1 MTVKAATEPSSPID
15 RNLLSSVMK
24 PEADLSRRHFVARA
38 AKSFL
43 GVSALG
49 ALPGF
54 ARAAGAGA
62 STARQI
68 ATAKRVIYL
77 YMEGGM
83 SHLDTFDPKL
93 DPGVM
98 GPTKRIDTP
107 VDDLK
112 LSDNLPLLAK
122 RADRLAV
129 VSSMI
134 STQGAHKQGN
144 YFMHTSYEV
153 RSSIRHP
160 SMGAWLLKFNG
171 RGNPSLPG
179 NIVIGNSSQHP
190 GAGFFEAGLS
200 PLIIGDPEGGLQNS
214 GMARGMTEERFNF
227 NRSIAEKLDAPF
239 VGKYNQKN
247 VRAYTDMYADAIKLM
262 RSKDL
267 AAFDLSGEPE
277 AIKERYGKNSFG
289 QGCLLARRLLEH
301 GISFVEVSMGGWD
314 THNSNF
320 VNVPEKAGIL
330 DAAFSTL
337 LDDLDRR
344 GLLDDTLVVLATEF
358 GRTPEINTNE
368 GRDHHPQ
375 AFTCVLAGGGV
386 KGGTVHGRTD
396 ERGAR
401 ILEKPVKVQDF
412 NATIAYALGLPLDQV
427 LYSPSMRP
435 FTIADKGRPIVELFA

>member
-1 MTVKAATEPSSPID
+1 MNPNS
-15 RNLLSSVMK
+15 
-24 PEADLSRRHFVARA
+24 DLSRRHFVSRA

-43 GVSALG
+43 GVSALA
-49 ALPGF
+49 ALPGL

-62 STARQI
+62 SSAKQI

-83 SHLDTFDPKL
+83 SHLDTFDPKT
-93 DPGVM
+93 DGEVM
-98 GPTKRIDTP
+98 GPTKRLDTK

-112 LSDNLPLLAK
+112 VADNLPLLAK
-122 RADRLAV
+122 RADKLAV
-129 VSSMI
+129 IRSMI

-144 YFMHTSYEV
+144 YFMHTSYEI

-160 SMGAWLLKFNG
+160 AMGAWLLKFHG
-171 RGNPSLPG
+171 RANPSLPG
-179 NIVIGNSSQHP
+179 NVLVGNNSTHP
-190 GAGFFEAGLS
+190 GAGFFEASLS
-200 PLIIGDPEGGLQNS
+200 PLMIRDPEGGLQNS
-214 GMARGMTEERFNF
+214 AMARGMTEERFNF
-227 NRSIAEKLDAPF
+227 HRALAQKLDAPF
-239 VGKYNQKN
+239 VERYDQKN
-247 VRAYTDMYADAIKLM
+247 VRAYTDMYEDAIKLM

-267 AAFDLSGEPE
+267 AAFDLSLEPD
-277 AIKERYGKNSFG
+277 AMKERYGKNSFG

-301 GISFVEVSMGGWD
+301 GVSFVEVSLGGWD

-320 VNVPEKAGIL
+320 VNVPTQAATL
-330 DAAFSTL
+330 DTAFAAL
-337 LDDLDRR
+337 LDDLERR

-386 KGGTVHGRTD
+386 RGGTVHGGTD
-396 ERGAR
+396 ERGAK
-401 ILEKPVKVQDF
+401 ILGQPVKVQDF

-435 FTIADKGRPIVELFA
+435 FTVADKGRPVVELFG

>member
-1 MTVKAATEPSSPID
+1 
-15 RNLLSSVMK
+15 MK
-24 PEADLSRRHFVARA
+24 MDSDHSRRHFITRA
-38 AKSFL
+38 ARSFL
-43 GVSALG
+43 GVSALS
-49 ALPGF
+49 ALPDF

-62 STARQI
+62 SSLKQV

-83 SHLDTFDPKL
+83 SHLDTFDPKT
-93 DPGVM
+93 DPAVM
-98 GPTKRIDTP
+98 GPTKLRNTP
-107 VDDLK
+107 VDGLR
-112 LSDNLPLLAK
+112 LSDNLPLLGKHAEK
-122 RADRLAV
+122 LAV
-129 VSSMI
+129 IHSMI

-144 YFMHTSYEV
+144 YYMHTSYEI

-160 SMGAWLLKFNG
+160 AMGAWLLKFNG
-171 RGNPSLPG
+171 RQNPSLPG
-179 NIVIGNSSQHP
+179 NVMIGSNSSHP
-190 GAGFFEAGLS
+190 GAGFFESSLS
-200 PLIIGDPEGGLQNS
+200 PLMIRDPEAGLQNS
-214 GMARGMTEERFNF
+214 TMTRGMTQERFDF
-227 NRSIAEKLDAPF
+227 NRALAQKLDAPF
-239 VGKYNQKN
+239 VQRYDQKN
-247 VRAYTDMYADAIKLM
+247 VRAYTDMYEDAVKLM
-262 RSKDL
+262 RSQDL
-267 AAFDLSGEPE
+267 AAFDLSAESD
-277 AIKERYGKNSFG
+277 AIKTRYGRNSFG

-301 GISFVEVSMGGWD
+301 GVSFVEVSMTGWD

-330 DAAFSTL
+330 DAAYSTL

-386 KGGTVHGRTD
+386 KGGTVYGKTD
-396 ERGAR
+396 ERGAN
-401 ILEKPVKVQDF
+401 ILENPVKVMDF

-435 FTIADKGRPIVELFA
+435 FTVADKGQPLVQLFA

>member
-1 MTVKAATEPSSPID
+1 
-15 RNLLSSVMK
+15 MK
-24 PEADLSRRHFVARA
+24 TNADHSRRHFVARA
-38 AKSFL
+38 AQSFL

-93 DPGVM
+93 DAGVM
-98 GPTKRIDTP
+98 GPTRRLDTK

-122 RADRLAV
+122 RAERLAV
-129 VSSMI
+129 VNSMS

-144 YFMHTSYEV
+144 YQMHTSYEI

-160 SMGAWLLKFNG
+160 AMGAWLLKFNG

-179 NIVIGNSSQHP
+179 NVMIGNNSQHP
-190 GAGFFEAGLS
+190 GAGFFEASLS
-200 PLIIGDPEGGLQNS
+200 PLLIGDPEGGLQNS
-214 GMARGMTEERFNF
+214 GMAPGMTEERFDF
-227 NRSIAEKLDAPF
+227 NRSVAAKLDAPF
-239 VGKYNQKN
+239 VEKYNQKN
-247 VRAYTDMYADAIKLM
+247 VRAYSDMYSDAVRLM

-267 AAFDLSGEPE
+267 AAFDLAGEP
-277 AIKERYGKNSFG
+277 AALKERYGRNPFG

-301 GISFVEVSMGGWD
+301 GVGFVEVAMGGWD

-320 VNVPEKAGIL
+320 VNVPERAGIL

-435 FTIADKGRPIVELFA
+435 FTVADKGRPIVELFA